1 MHGGSLEAGTV
12 PDGFLVHARLP
23 LPVEALT

>member
-1 MHGGSLEAGTV
+1 MHGGSLETGEV
-12 PDGFLVHARLP
+12 PDGFLVRALLP